1 MQRQVNYTNPEII
14 DIPINTINTMN
25 YFNQVQSDTIIYPSA
40 PVNGNKTNLSKPDI
54 VFDNEA
60 KEITFMSRLNEMKE
74 QIERLEAIADEREN
88 EISQI
93 VSTRNK
99 FIALISHD
107 LRGPFS
113 SIMCALDLVK
123 LKLTR
128 RNVKEIERYVD
139 IATDSA
145 NRTLHLLDDLLTWT
159 ISQSKDNRLR
169 PILINLNELI
179 TGELKGFNFASM
191 QKRITIIRKIPNNFV
206 VEADIRMIKTVIRNL
221 ISNAI
226 KFTPN
231 DGIITVS
238 ASESRQFIQVSVKDN
253 GIGISAKDRKNLFD
267 PEKIHSMPGTNNET
281 GIGLGLLLCKEFIE
295 LHGGKIWVEK
305 PGSMGSEFKFNL
317 PKAKINQKD
326 TQILQNN

>member
-1 MQRQVNYTNPEII
+1 MNFSTQVLS
-14 DIPINTINTMN
+14 NTIN
-25 YFNQVQSDTIIYPSA
+25 YPSTSI
-40 PVNGNKTNLSKPDI
+40 NGNKTNLSKTDI
-54 VFDNEA
+54 AFDDEV
-60 KEITFMSRLNEMKE
+60 KETSFMSKLKEMKE
-74 QIERLEAIADEREN
+74 QIDKLEALAEVREN

-113 SIMCALDLVK
+113 SIMCALDLLK

-128 RNVKEIERYVD
+128 RNIKDIERYVD

-159 ISQSKDNRLR
+159 ISQNKENCFR
-169 PILINLNELI
+169 PVMINLHEVI
-179 TGELKGFNFASM
+179 SGELKGFKFASM
-191 QKRITIIRKIPNNFV
+191 QKRITLCRKVSENLIV
-206 VEADIRMIKTVIRNL
+206 KADLQMIKTVIRNL

-238 ASESRQFIQVSVKDN
+238 ATESKQLIQISVKDN
-253 GIGISAKDRKNLFD
+253 GIGISAADRKSLFD
-267 PEKIHSMPGTNNET
+267 PKKIHSMPGTNSET
-281 GIGLGLLLCKEFIE
+281 GVGLGLLLCKEFVE
-295 LHGGKIWVEK
+295 MHGGKIWVEK
-305 PGSMGSEFKFNL
+305 AGSVGSEFKFNL
-317 PKAKINQKD
+317 PKARINKTD
-326 TQILQNN
+326 IQISQNN